1 MLLAVDT
8 STAQLG
14 LALYDGATVLA
25 EMIWTSRQ
33 RHTVELAPAL
43 SGLLNRTGHSMSD
56 LSALGVAIGPGSFTS
71 LRVGLSFVKGL
82 ALARRLPMIGI
93 PTLDA
98 VAASIPVQ
106 DIPLAAVLQ
115 SGRGRI
121 AVGWYKATE
130 NGWQAEGGVPGEES
144 KGVAHVTTADALAE
158 SIHHPTLIVGEL
170 NADERQ
176 RLARKR
182 KNIQL
187 ASPAQSV
194 RRPALLAELAWAR
207 WQSGSVDDAASLA
220 PIYLHTEGGP
230 S

>member
-14 LALYDGATVLA
+14 LALYDGATVAA
-25 EMIWTSRQ
+25 ELTWTSRA

-43 SGLLNRTGHSMSD
+43 AGLLSRTGLSMGG

-71 LRVGLSFVKGL
+71 LRVGLAFVKGL
-82 ALARRLPMIGI
+82 ALARRLPLIGV

-98 VAASIPVQ
+98 VAAALPTQ
-106 DIPLAAVLQ
+106 HIPLAAVLQ
-115 SGRGRI
+115 AGRGRI
-121 AVGWYKATE
+121 AVGWYKASE
-130 NGWQAEGGVPGEES
+130 NGWQAEGPARTS
-144 KGVAHVTTADALAE
+144 TADELAE

-170 NADERQ
+170 SAEERQ

-182 KNIQL
+182 RNIQL
-187 ASPAQSV
+187 ASPAHSV

-207 WQSGSVDDAASLA
+207 WQAGQVDEAASLA
-220 PIYLHTEGGP
+220 PIYLHVEGGP